1 MSGALRMF
9 ELPRRGLDDQAPPRL
24 SIVLFL
30 PLIIGCFSFSIA
42 SGQAPSETSN
52 SGPGVAVAD
61 DAIERFFESEVRPL
75 LSKACLD
82 CHGLRKSESG
92 LRLDSLSGLRAG
104 GDSGAVINEASPEHS
119 LLLQAVSYEGEI
131 RMPPEGRL
139 QDQEIAVLRKWVQLG
154 APWPSSEPATAA
166 MSGLRAGAITDR
178 ERQHWAYQPIR
189 KSSAPQIDAPPEIET
204 TNAIENWANT
214 DIDRFIVAELSA
226 RGLRPAADADKPTW
240 LRRIAFDLTGLPPSL
255 DDIEAFASDES
266 SDAHHR
272 VIDRLLASPEYGR
285 RWGKHWLDLVRY
297 ADTAG
302 DGADYPVPE
311 AYRYRNYVIDAFNQ
325 DLPFDQFVSE
335 QIAGDIL
342 ARRAA
347 TASLGSSQR
356 FAEQVTATGYIAI
369 TKRFGYNINNEFQH
383 LDIADTLDNLGQVFL
398 GLSIGCARCHDHK
411 YDAITAED
419 YYALYGIFSSS
430 QYSFPGGEEYKRPHN
445 LVALVPPAE
454 VGSIEERIAQE
465 LHQIDQQIAE
475 IEGGRRSILDRT
487 TRGFSRDPGWELQ
500 TPGKSGGLPWFTA
513 GPNTILPEAQSP
525 FNHVEPSG
533 SQGVRIAHGQPT
545 DGIRQEFAEVTL
557 AQAPAFYFNLD
568 FRNVEA
574 VEGDGSYRFY
584 LGNGAIRSLGLEF
597 SINSKHFS
605 ARDGDQFRIIRDL
618 QPGHWYNL
626 QIEID
631 LAKKTYSGRI
641 GTPGDVVRFEN
652 LAAAPAWDG
661 VLNTFVSDGFG
672 QVQAPSPPRD
682 IDNVVGDT
690 VALQPLPELPSQSG
704 LASETDAL
712 RGRLKDELA
721 DLAAQAERLA
731 KSRDEI
737 SARWRYPTAYGVSEG
752 TPADARIQRRGEP
765 DRLGDSVPRRFLDV
779 LGGDRLP
786 AEVGGSGREE
796 LSEWLTRP
804 SNPLTA
810 RVLVNRVWHHLFGQ
824 GLVSTPNDFGVRGT
838 PPTHP
843 ELLDFLAAEFMADG
857 WSIKRLQ
864 RRILS
869 SRVYRLSSTPG
880 PELVAA
886 DPENRLLGHH
896 RRRPLDAESIRDAML
911 AVSGQLNHATGGP
924 HPFPDVKSWGF
935 SIHYPFHAIYDSDH
949 RSVFLMIQRARRH
962 PFLALFDAADPN
974 ISTPTHQ
981 PTITPTQGLY
991 LMNAP
996 FVHAQATALEN
1007 RLSENAM
1014 GTGSAEPSTPAM
1026 IIRQAYRIALGR
1038 WPSDEE
1044 MVETQAFLEESARW
1058 LSSAG
1063 DPHPTRSANRA
1074 LCRVLLTS
1082 NHFLYID

>member
-1 MSGALRMF
+1 MP
-9 ELPRRGLDDQAPPRL
+9 ELPHHGFDELAPPRL
-24 SIVLFL
+24 TLILS
-30 PLIIGCFSFSIA
+30 LIIGSFCFSTS
-42 SGQAPSETSN
+42 SGQTPAELPD
-52 SGPGVAVAD
+52 SGSDSAVID
-61 DAIERFFESEVRPL
+61 DSIERFFESEVRPL

-82 CHGLRKSESG
+82 CHGPRKSESG
-92 LRLDSLSGLRAG
+92 LRLDSSSGLRKG
-104 GDSGAVINEASPEHS
+104 GDSGSVIDEAAPEHS
-119 LLLQAVSYEGEI
+119 LLLQAVSHENEI
-131 RMPPEGRL
+131 RMPPDERL
-139 QDQEIAVLRKWVQLG
+139 KDPEIAVLRKWVQLG
-154 APWPSSEPATAA
+154 APWPAGEPTTAA
-166 MSGLRAGAITDR
+166 MSGLRAGAITDH

-189 KSSAPQIDAPPEIET
+189 KSPVPQVDSTPQIGASDEMGDW
-204 TNAIENWANT
+204 AIT
-214 DIDRFIVAELSA
+214 DIDHFILAELTA
-226 RGLRPAADADKPTW
+226 RGLRPAADADRPTW
-240 LRRIAFDLTGLPPSL
+240 LRRLAFDLTGLPPTL
-255 DDIEAFASDES
+255 EDTEEFV
-266 SDAHHR
+266 SDASPNAYNR

-302 DGADYPVPE
+302 DGADYPAPE

-325 DLPFDQFVSE
+325 DMPFHQFVSE

-342 ARRAA
+342 AHRDAA
-347 TASLGSSQR
+347 TSPHSPQR

-383 LDIADTLDNLGQVFL
+383 LDIADTLDNLGQAFL

-419 YYALYGIFSSS
+419 YYALYGIFSST
-430 QYSFPGGEEYKRPHN
+430 QYSFPGGEEHKRPHN

-454 VGSIEERIAQE
+454 VAAIDERIAQE
-465 LHQIDQQIAE
+465 IRQIDGQIGK
-475 IEGGRRSILDRT
+475 IESRRQSILDRA
-487 TRGFSRDPGWELQ
+487 TRGVSRDPGWELQ
-500 TPGKSGGLPWFTA
+500 TQGKPGGSPWFTA
-513 GPNTILPEAQSP
+513 GPNTILADAQSP
-525 FNHVEPSG
+525 FSHVEPAG
-533 SQGVRIAHGQPT
+533 SQGIRIAHGKPT
-545 DGIRQEFAEVTL
+545 DGIRQEFTEVTL

-584 LGNGAIRSLGLEF
+584 LGNGAIRSLGFEF
-597 SINSKHFS
+597 SVNSKQFS

-618 QPGHWYNL
+618 QPGRWYNL
-626 QIEID
+626 QIQID

-652 LAAAPAWDG
+652 LSAAPTWDG

-672 QVQAPSPPRD
+672 QVQAPSPTRD
-682 IDNVVGDT
+682 VDNVVGDT
-690 VALQPLPELPSQSG
+690 VALQPLPELPSQG
-704 LASETDAL
+704 GHLTETDVL
-712 RGRLKDELA
+712 SGRVKDELA
-721 DLAAQAERLA
+721 DLANQAERLA
-731 KSRDEI
+731 KSREEI
-737 SARWRYPTAYGVSEG
+737 GARWRYPTAYGVSEG
-752 TPADARIQRRGEP
+752 SPADARIQRRGEP

-786 AEVGGSGREE
+786 TEAGGSGRAE
-796 LSEWLTRP
+796 LAQWLTRP

-824 GLVSTPNDFGVRGT
+824 GLVATPNDFGVRGT
-838 PPTHP
+838 PPSQP

-869 SRVYRLSSTPG
+869 SRVYRLSSLPC
-880 PELVAA
+880 PEHVAA
-886 DPENRLLGHH
+886 DPENRLLGRH

-949 RSVFLMIQRARRH
+949 RSVFLMIPRARRQ

-974 ISTPTHQ
+974 ISTPTRQ

-1007 RLSENAM
+1007 RLAEITK
-1014 GTGSAEPSTPAM
+1014 GTDSTESSTPAM
-1026 IIRQAYRIALGR
+1026 NIRQAYRVALGR

-1044 MVETQAFLEESARW
+1044 IVETQAFLDESIRW

-1063 DPHPTRSANRA
+1063 DPNPTRSANRA